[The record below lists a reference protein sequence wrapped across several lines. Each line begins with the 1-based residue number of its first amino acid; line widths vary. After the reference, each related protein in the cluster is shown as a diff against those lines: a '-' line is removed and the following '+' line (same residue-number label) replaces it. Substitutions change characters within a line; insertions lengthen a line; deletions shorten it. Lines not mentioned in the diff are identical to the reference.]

1 VAICDAIHQKC
12 GPLFPVEIRISAT
25 EFQDGYGVEEGIEYA
40 QALDGHA
47 DIIHVSVA
55 VHGSLSSD
63 SWLRFTPSMFLS
75 DGENVKYAA
84 EIKRHVKTSLIT
96 TVGALNDPAMLED
109 IIASGKAD
117 FVAIARGLLADPDLP
132 NKARS
137 GRSDEIRKCI
147 RCMSCWANLMGGQI
161 YCALNPETSREAEF
175 KAALKKTKPRKVLV
189 AGGGI
194 AGMQAALTASEQGH
208 EVILLE
214 KSDHLGG
221 GISCEK
227 RVPFKVHVE
236 EYLALQERLIRRSP
250 IDLRLGLGVTTEL
263 VEELRPD
270 VLIAALGARPI
281 TPAIPGIEG
290 PNVLAAET
298 AYLEP
303 EKVGAR
309 AAIIGAGLV
318 GTELAIYLSMLGR
331 EVEILE
337 MGPQMNSEGNMLQG
351 MVIAG
356 QLRERKIP
364 LRCNVR
370 VGSISPEGALY
381 EGPEGSGIAKADTVI
396 YAVGQKPLAE
406 EALALGSLVPYFH
419 MVGDVLGPRNIMFAV
434 KTAHTIA
441 RDIGRH

>member
-1 VAICDAIHQKC
+1 
-12 GPLFPVEIRISAT
+12 
-25 EFQDGYGVEEGIEYA
+25 
-40 QALDGHA
+40 
-47 DIIHVSVA
+47 
-55 VHGSLSSD
+55 
-63 SWLRFTPSMFLS
+63 
-75 DGENVKYAA
+75 
-84 EIKRHVKTSLIT
+84 
-96 TVGALNDPAMLED
+96 
-109 IIASGKAD
+109 
-117 FVAIARGLLADPDLP
+117 
-132 NKARS
+132 
-137 GRSDEIRKCI
+137 
-147 RCMSCWANLMGGQI
+147 
-161 YCALNPETSREAEF
+161 
-175 KAALKKTKPRKVLV
+175 
-189 AGGGI
+189 
-194 AGMQAALTASEQGH
+194 MQAALTAVENGH

-227 RVPFKVHVE
+227 NVPFKVHVE
-236 EYLALQERLIRRSP
+236 EYLARQERMIRRSP
-250 IDLRLGLGVTTEL
+250 IDLRLGLGVTAEL

-270 VLIAALGARPI
+270 VLIAALGARPVR
-281 TPAIPGIEG
+281 PDIPGIEG

-303 EKVGAR
+303 EKVGPR

-337 MGPQMNSEGNMLQG
+337 MAPQMNSEGNMLQG
-351 MVIAG
+351 MIIAG

-406 EALALGSLVPYFH
+406 EALALGALVPYFH
-419 MVGDVLGPRNIMFAV
+419 MVGDVLGPRNILSAV